1 LCQDIDEKD
10 TVYIAVALEFD
21 VILITSDKT
30 LFTGLKKQNFT
41 QVMLFKDV
49 IDTLPSIQEEKL
61 L

>member
-1 LCQDIDEKD
+1 DEKD